1 MSKRH
6 LHEENILNE
15 SSTEDFA
22 NYLVRLRRGDEEAT
36 RSFVSKYE
44 PFIRRTLRYRIS
56 KASLQSAADSVDV
69 CQSVLGGFLLRL
81 AVGEYALASEED
93 LRRLLV
99 AIANKK
105 FLVLNRRETAAK
117 RDHRQTQSLEN
128 TKEIA
133 VIEGDTNNRLDHAE
147 LLHEVMQ
154 RLTQDEQKL
163 FAWRREGLAWNTI
176 ADQLSED
183 AMLLRKRLSRA
194 LHRVAVELKL
204 EDADES

>member
-1 MSKRH
+1 M
-6 LHEENILNE
+6 NE
-15 SSTEDFA
+15 SGTEDFA

-36 RSFVSKYE
+36 RAFVSKYE

-81 AVGEYALASEED
+81 AGGEYALASEED

-133 VIEGDTNNRLDHAE
+133 VIGSDSRLDHAE

-154 RLTQDEQKL
+154 RLTKDEQKL
-163 FAWRREGLAWNTI
+163 FAWRREGLAWNSI
-176 ADQLSED
+176 ADRLSED
-183 AMLLRKRLSRA
+183 ALLLRKRLSRA

>member
-1 MSKRH
+1 M
-6 LHEENILNE
+6 
-15 SSTEDFA
+15 
-22 NYLVRLRRGDEEAT
+22 
-36 RSFVSKYE
+36 
-44 PFIRRTLRYRIS
+44 
-56 KASLQSAADSVDV
+56 
-69 CQSVLGGFLLRL
+69 RL
-81 AVGEYALASEED
+81 AGGEYALASEED

-163 FAWRREGLAWNTI
+163 FAWRREGLAWNSI